1 MGTYLST
8 PVTDKDTEEG
18 EGGGYKYGAS
28 AMQGWRRSMED
39 EHIVLPSL
47 RESGALAADAECV
60 VPDAA
65 MFAVFDG
72 HGGKEVAKFCKKY
85 MPGELAKSPDFRE
98 GNLEVALIKVYQGG
112 FSPPPILAAP
122 PFARSED
129 TRLGRAPLARKKT
142 FAATAAGAPPLWPT
156 RVLSLC
162 CDRVPR
168 AIITITCREQ
178 SIDESGGRCV
188 IVATLPPR

>member
-18 EGGGYKYGAS
+18 EGGGYKFGAS

-47 RESGALAADAECV
+47 ARAGAIPGGGAAGGAAP
-60 VPDAA
+60 PDVA

-85 MPGELAKSPDFRE
+85 MPGELAKMPEYQAGDF
-98 GNLEVALIKVYQGG
+98 GAALVKARRRARKTGDAGARARARATQRDGG
-112 FSPPPILAAP
+112 RP
-122 PFARSED
+122 RGVRGMVRG
-129 TRLGRAPLARKKT
+129 RLGFRGRGGGSDQSHTARAAAAAAAAAARRST
-142 FAATAAGAPPLWPT
+142 TAWT
-156 RVLSLC
+156 
-162 CDRVPR
+162 
-168 AIITITCREQ
+168 
-178 SIDESGGRCV
+178 
-188 IVATLPPR
+188 

>member
-18 EGGGYKYGAS
+18 EGGGYKFGAS

-47 RESGALAADAECV
+47 ARAGAIPGGGAAGGAAP
-60 VPDAA
+60 PDVA

-85 MPGELAKSPDFRE
+85 MPGELAKMPEYQAGDF
-98 GNLEVALIKVYQGG
+98 GAALVK
-112 FSPPPILAAP
+112 
-122 PFARSED
+122 AR
-129 TRLGRAPLARKKT
+129 RRARKT
-142 FAATAAGAPPLWPT
+142 GDAARAKRAT
-156 RVLSLC
+156 
-162 CDRVPR
+162 PR
-168 AIITITCREQ
+168 AQ
-178 SIDESGGRCV
+178 NGRRPR
-188 IVATLPPR
+188 ARDTERRRPPARRV

>member
-1 MGTYLST
+1 MST

-98 GNLEVALIKVYQGG
+98 GNLEVALIKVYPRLLSTSHPRSTPLCAVRGH
-112 FSPPPILAAP
+112 AARP
-122 PFARSED
+122 RPAR
-129 TRLGRAPLARKKT
+129 A
-142 FAATAAGAPPLWPT
+142 
-156 RVLSLC
+156 
-162 CDRVPR
+162 
-168 AIITITCREQ
+168 
-178 SIDESGGRCV
+178 
-188 IVATLPPR
+188 